1 MKNLKLMLPALAA
14 AAMITLSGCGD
25 LAQLGHGMTLS
36 ETMSEVQAHHTS
48 VIVQNG
54 SNSGTIDGSVLS
66 LSPSAGDSVSLVCPD
81 GSATVVFE
89 RTYSSSANN
98 GVYQER
104 ERGQWHDELA
114 ASIAGTT
121 PDAPQTDI
129 LSALNLSARTLN
141 TSADGTKTLAIMNN
155 GLNTVSPLF
164 MQDDAFWYYDVD
176 SLVDQLNDKGYCC
189 DLSGIDVHWWY
200 LSDTAGLQ
208 NALSPQQ
215 RQHLEDFW
223 SAFLTRCNAASVT
236 FHSDILST
244 EAPTSAPEIAEVPVI
259 EEVLDFSAAESETP
273 AAVALDQTSL
283 AFKPN
288 SCDFADSAAAQ
299 AALSQAAAQLMA
311 SADTYTVAGSVALVE
326 GADPDTAL
334 LLSQQRA
341 ATVRDAL
348 VTLGVPADRLP
359 NVIGLGTA
367 QTSLRS
373 TDDQALN
380 RSVYLVPGGN
390 EALTAELLAVGT
402 AA

>member
-1 MKNLKLMLPALAA
+1 M
-14 AAMITLSGCGD
+14 
-25 LAQLGHGMTLS
+25 
-36 ETMSEVQAHHTS
+36 
-48 VIVQNG
+48 
-54 SNSGTIDGSVLS
+54 
-66 LSPSAGDSVSLVCPD
+66 
-81 GSATVVFE
+81 
-89 RTYSSSANN
+89 
-98 GVYQER
+98 
-104 ERGQWHDELA
+104 
-114 ASIAGTT
+114 
-121 PDAPQTDI
+121 
-129 LSALNLSARTLN
+129 
-141 TSADGTKTLAIMNN
+141 LAIMNN

-164 MQDDAFWYYDVD
+164 MQDDAFWYSDVD

-259 EEVLDFSAAESETP
+259 EEVLDFSAAESEAP

-299 AALSQAAAQLMA
+299 ATLSQAAAQLLA
-311 SADTYTVAGSVALVE
+311 STDTYTVAGSVALVE
-326 GADPDTAL
+326 QSDDAAAL
-334 LLSQQRA
+334 RLSQQRA
-341 ATVRDAL
+341 ATVRDVL
-348 VTLGVPADRLP
+348 VSLGVPVDRLP
-359 NVIGLGTA
+359 NTVGLGTA
-367 QTSLRS
+367 QTSLRNS
-373 TDDQALN
+373 DESLN
-380 RSVYLVPGGN
+380 RCVYLVPSTN
-390 EALTAELLAVGT
+390 EALTAELLATGT